1 MKSAARNWPKPPVA
15 RAGLVGQG
23 LTRDQMQSL
32 EAWQRT
38 VAGLEQFEQK
48 GPAVDGP
55 LRVTF
60 TIRGNNANTDPP
72 LEAYSGILTE
82 QLRRLQIITREA
94 RISKAI
100 IQWGDVKVGVQIE
113 VEEI

>member
-1 MKSAARNWPKPPVA
+1 M
-15 RAGLVGQG
+15 GHG
-23 LTRDQMQSL
+23 LTRHQMQSL

-60 TIRGNNANTDPP
+60 TIRGGNADTDPP